1 MPGFVT
7 HYIFGVNAYKQV
19 DNSDIHNIIYR
30 NRQAYSLGLQGPD
43 LFYYFMQASL
53 GFKPNIEY
61 IIQ

>member
-7 HYIFGVNAYKQV
+7 HYIFGVNAYKQI

-43 LFYYFMQASL
+43 LFYYFISYKASGL
-53 GFKPNIEY
+53 
-61 IIQ
+61 